1 MFDPSNPNGLSLVV
15 PFPSLDDAEYCRRM
29 ATKHRDR
36 HLGMAAQAENETD
49 PEGKEFWLSEAER
62 SFESARS
69 WEARAELAER
79 KANG

>member
-1 MFDPSNPNGLSLVV
+1 MFDLSDPNRLSLVV
-15 PFPSLDDAEYCRRM
+15 PGPRLDDAEYCRRM

-49 PEGKEFWLSEAER
+49 PEGKKFWLSEAER
-62 SFESARS
+62 SLEFARS
-69 WEARAELAER
+69 WENRAEIAER